1 MQDGIQVFSLER
13 TKPRIPKITSKC
25 FVSHV
30 PHFYSNASKLKQ
42 STSQWFWH
50 IWSLT
55 FGFLLLPVTLRI
67 LQDIH
72 LRLPALLETITVRKL
87 EFINR
92 QIMGLLLWY
101 MRLSLSCSVTYLPH
115 QSRNRTIFHL
125 DEMALKASSLQCS
138 KKLLKWFFLASFC
151 WFEKKKKKKDCTTS
165 QGLHVVTIATVHL
178 SQNY

>member
-1 MQDGIQVFSLER
+1 MVLQVYNLER
-13 TKPRIPKITSKC
+13 TKPRIPKASSKH
-25 FVSHV
+25 FISHVSHS
-30 PHFYSNASKLKQ
+30 YSNNSKLKQ

-72 LRLPALLETITVRKL
+72 LRLSALSVTITVRKL

-92 QIMGLLLWY
+92 QIMCLLLWY

-115 QSRNRTIFHL
+115 QSRNKTIFHL

-138 KKLLKWFFLASFC
+138 KKLLKWFFLTSFC
-151 WFEKKKKKKDCTTS
+151 WFFKKKDCTTS